1 MSFFEEKDMTS
12 QPAAVS
18 RRNVLRLI
26 VAAAAFSPGF
36 LRATDDDKPPD
47 LLIGYTEFRTDLP
60 GGRYI
65 NVATRR
71 AVVAKADGTGRR
83 VLAEE
88 LTLEKGY
95 STQFYGWSPDGKT
108 AVLLRSWQ
116 SEENGKWEEA
126 HQQFRFSADGS
137 LVDGYLL
144 DLKSGKATNVTGA
157 LRVSHF
163 NEGLRFMPGDPTKL
177 RFSVMINGKTRAY
190 LVDRDG
196 KNKRELSKDYPH
208 LVHGMSLSPDGK
220 RGAYEDPAYRL
231 FLADADSSNA
241 REVKTGE
248 RFHLV
253 PTWSPDGAWVLFV
266 AGEHYN
272 CHPHVVKAD
281 GTGLKKLASR
291 NGYRGVIDFL
301 DVYDFHGGSSDLP
314 VWAPDSRSVF
324 YTAKVGKNVEL
335 FRVTLDGKSEQ
346 LTDTAA
352 GSMHYHPVPSPDGKW
367 LVYGSKREGV
377 RQLYLMRLSD
387 RKEHRITDLKKGHA
401 AMWPSW
407 QPRAAP

>member
-1 MSFFEEKDMTS
+1 MTS
-12 QPAAVS
+12 HPAVVS
-18 RRNVLRLI
+18 RRDFLRLGT
-26 VAAAAFSPGF
+26 AAVLGPRF
-36 LRATDDDKPPD
+36 LRAADADQPPD

-60 GGRYI
+60 GGRYV
-65 NVATRR
+65 NQATMRA
-71 AVVAKADGTGRR
+71 AVVKADGTGRR

-88 LTLEKGY
+88 LTREKN
-95 STQFYGWSPDGKT
+95 SWTQFRGWSPDGKT
-108 AVLLRSWQ
+108 AVFARSWM
-116 SEENGKWEEA
+116 SDENGKWEEE
-126 HQQFRFSADGS
+126 HQTFRYPKGDFSC
-137 LVDGYLL
+137 DGYLF
-144 DLKSGKATNVTGA
+144 DLATGQATNVTA
-157 LRVSHF
+157 VERVSHANVSLQF
-163 NEGLRFMPGDPTKL
+163 WPPGDGTKL
-177 RFSVMINGKTRAY
+177 SFAVQLDGGPSRPYVM
-190 LVDRDG
+190 DRDG
-196 KNKRELSKDYPH
+196 KNKRELVRKTGL
-208 LVHGMSLSPDGK
+208 LVHGMSISPDGK

-231 FLADADSSNA
+231 FLADADGSNA
-241 REVKTGE
+241 RQIQTGH

-266 AGEHYN
+266 AGEHYD

-291 NGYRGVIDFL
+291 NGYRGGIDFL
-301 DVYDFHGGSSDLP
+301 DVHDFHDGSSDLP
-314 VWAPDSRSVF
+314 VWAPDSKSVF

-367 LVYGSKREGV
+367 LLYGSKREGV

-387 RKEHRITDLKKGHA
+387 KKEHRLTDLKKGHA
-401 AMWPSW
+401 AMWPTW